1 MIGYFPPPYPD
12 ELLYSIIARLA
23 ARSGFRSTKALA
35 QAVLGAETA
44 TAVADLPNRV
54 SLLANRLPGVMNMND
69 DALIDRH
76 TLWPYFAAF
85 QSVERR
91 AASREEMK
99 RNGHPYLQLGLMARR
114 CLRTEWLKFCPL
126 CLALDRRDYREAY
139 WHRSHQI
146 PAIRSCHLHNTWLCN
161 SNVPTHCARNR
172 HQYLCADALPEY
184 DASTVHPAGELE
196 RSLSADAAWLLA
208 NPEDVPLTGDS
219 LYKRYTAALVASGYA
234 NFKGSVRVRKL
245 RRDFMQY
252 FSAHWLNT
260 IKCMV
265 PGERDSQESW
275 LERLLRNPSDAHYTL
290 HHLLLIRFLKLRL
303 SDLALEPQTA
313 HPFGCSPWP
322 CLNNA
327 AQHCGDETIF
337 FCKVSVR
344 NNGRGLRGV
353 FTCPEC
359 GMIYERNGPDRA
371 VADRMRRDHLPQY
384 GQVWDSMLLSLWND
398 PTVSLRGLS
407 RHLGVDP
414 LTARRQA
421 QRLGLPPIRP
431 GHRGAL
437 PLCQAL
443 LVCRSPIGN
452 PRTYKTAWLQLRR
465 RLPGA
470 SITNLRKDAPAVY
483 AFLRRHNRE
492 WLDQHRPL
500 QRRGNPIQ
508 NRVNWFERDA
518 YIVKQLDSAAERLL
532 LVAPPIR
539 LTKTAILR
547 EAGLAWACGRK
558 SELLP
563 ATHAKL
569 SRLAEDRISFAI
581 RRIDATR
588 TAVQNRG
595 VRIPRWMLIR
605 LAGVR
610 PDLAATRYV
619 REALDLAMTSMS
631 GSTCQWGERNDRQTV
646 WQNSNS

>member
-1 MIGYFPPPYPD
+1 MIGHFPPPYPD

-23 ARSGFRSTKALA
+23 ARSGFRSTKTLA
-35 QAVLGAETA
+35 QTVLGAATA
-44 TAVADLPNRV
+44 TAVADLPNRL
-54 SLLANRLPGVMNMND
+54 SILANHIPGVMNMNG

-99 RNGHPYLQLGLMARR
+99 GNGHPYLQFGLMARR

-184 DASTVHPAGELE
+184 DVSTFHPAGELE

-208 NPEDVPLTGDS
+208 NPEVPLTGDS

-245 RRDFMQY
+245 RSDFTQR
-252 FSAHWLNT
+252 FSEQWLNT

-265 PGERDSQESW
+265 PDERDSRESW
-275 LERLLRNPSDAHYTL
+275 LERLLRNPFADHYTL
-290 HHLLLIRFLKLRL
+290 HHLLLIQFLDLRL

-322 CLNNA
+322 CLNDA
-327 AQHCGDETIF
+327 AQHCGDATIF
-337 FCKVSVR
+337 CCKVSVR
-344 NNGRGLRGV
+344 NNGHGLHGV
-353 FTCPEC
+353 FACPDC

-371 VADRMRRDHLPQY
+371 EADRIRRDHIPEY
-384 GQVWDSMLLSLWND
+384 GHVWDSMLLSLWHD
-398 PTVSLRGLS
+398 PGVSLRGLS

-414 LTARRQA
+414 LTVRRQA
-421 QRLGLPPIRP
+421 RRLDLTPTRP

-437 PLCQAL
+437 PLRQAVAMCKGPVGDL
-443 LVCRSPIGN
+443 N
-452 PRTYKTAWLQLRR
+452 TYKTAWLRLRR

-470 SITNLRKDAPAVY
+470 SITDLRKVAPAVY
-483 AFLRRHNRE
+483 AFLRRHSRE
-492 WLDQHRPL
+492 WLNEHRPPRRRNKPA
-500 QRRGNPIQ
+500 QRR
-508 NRVNWFERDA
+508 VDWFERDA
-518 YIVKQLDSAAERLL
+518 NIAMQLDSAAERLL
-532 LVAPPIR
+532 LVVPPIR

-547 EAGLAWACGRK
+547 EAGVAWACGRK
-558 SELLP
+558 RELLP
-563 ATHAKL
+563 TAHAKL
-569 SRLAEDRISFAI
+569 SGLVEDRIGFAI

-588 TAVQNRG
+588 TAVQNCG
-595 VRIPRWMLIR
+595 VRIPRWRLIR
-605 LAGVR
+605 LAGLR
-610 PDLAATRYV
+610 PDLAATRYI
-619 REALDLAMTSMS
+619 REALDEAMTSMNQT
-631 GSTCQWGERNDRQTV
+631 TC
-646 WQNSNS
+646 